1 MTPFQTYGQT
11 QAPSNMQFP
20 TAAYLQASQNAADM
34 QMRGMDAMG
43 KGLAGGI
50 NTAVNE
56 YSKYKDTQAQV
67 KASEKSYETL
77 KSYLPEEVQKQF
89 DTQIES
95 LNKSDSTSL
104 RDKAAFWDQAKG
116 FIGGAVG
123 QSFAMQKQ
131 KAELDAA
138 AARQAATLQ
147 EQAMAPYR
155 QQAASLLA
163 NPMTGTDFGAG
174 QRLSVPPQ
182 RQRTDF
188 FGNF

>member
-1 MTPFQTYGQT
+1 M
-11 QAPSNMQFP
+11 MFP

-56 YSKYKDTQAQV
+56 YAKYKDTQAQV

-123 QSFAMQKQ
+123 QSFSMQKQ

-147 EQAMAPYR
+147 EQAMEPYR
-155 QQAASLLA
+155 KQAASLLA

-174 QRLSVPPQ
+174 QRLSTPTQ